1 MLYLG
6 FLPAGIFKAKFKTK
20 YYFLAI
26 IGLQQMRMQIFLRAG
41 KINL

>member
-1 MLYLG
+1 MLNYG
-6 FLPAGIFKAKFKTK
+6 FILASTLVAEFKTK
-20 YYFLAI
+20 YFFLAI